1 MYNLIYTMPF
11 TNVDG
16 EALTVQILED
26 GGTGSPVELTG
37 GTPPFIVDVNDED
50 FLYTPTRF
58 SGATLKLVGSD
69 YLQKLFSTQYQKFKV
84 NLVKAGSV
92 IWTGF
97 ITPELYS
104 QDYDN
109 SLFELEIECIS
120 ALSTLEYIDFK
131 QEGAT
136 VSLLGII
143 KKCITESKGDFR
155 AVYIP
160 NVYTSSLDGITV
172 STANFIDEDGK
183 AMTLKECL
191 EEVCKFLNWTVTEY
205 DGCIYFIDM
214 DYIKAGKTSY
224 TNILTSTTTTL
235 SSTINLRD
243 IPSKG
248 NSNLLSI
255 LGGYNKAIVIDS
267 DYEVDSDIL
276 YPELELNLSGG
287 ELFKFE
293 KTKDDTIYKKEYYNS
308 NLELF
313 NYVLSNNSYTTY
325 DKSFNTDKQS
335 AGAVAMRK
343 TSYGK
348 TEALSKYSW
357 QEMIEIKQ
365 KSAIILDNSAP
376 YYLYKDIYH
385 NGEEIKNDPFILNYP
400 AIKCKGNELS
410 YLVFDPDIKLCIN
423 FDIYLTTDKDGFE
436 GDFKPTGLTSVPKL
450 FIPMQLRIGDHYYN
464 GSSWVTDSNTIFKVS
479 TTATPN
485 NYVNTW
491 LQVYNYNDP
500 ELNVPNLNGYIVSF
514 KSITTGDI
522 ELTIYN
528 PAINPYST
536 PVFENPIESFFI
548 RNIEISTQRVNA
560 SKSDSTK
567 QDTKYENV
575 VNEGFINALD
585 DIEFKIT
592 SKNESELSYSKAMDG
607 NSILDVLTNNI
618 DNNSEKPEKLLIQRI
633 INQYK
638 QPKIKLV
645 QVIKP
650 DILPYS
656 KVTDSYLSGKQFVFT
671 GGRINYEDN
680 SIECNLIE
688 LN

>member
-1 MYNLIYTMPF
+1 MYNLIYTMQF

-325 DKSFNTDKQS
+325 DKPFNTDKQS

-500 ELNVPNLNGYIVSF
+500 ELNVPDLNGYIVSF

>member
-325 DKSFNTDKQS
+325 DKPFNTDKQS
-335 AGAVAMRK
+335 AGTVAMRK

-376 YYLYKDIYH
+376 YYLYKDIYY

-500 ELNVPNLNGYIVSF
+500 ELNVPDLNGYIVSF

>member
-224 TNILTSTTTTL
+224 TNILTSTTTL

-500 ELNVPNLNGYIVSF
+500 ELNVPDLNGYIVSF

-618 DNNSEKPEKLLIQRI
+618 SNNSEKPEKLLIQRI

-650 DILPYS
+650 DIPPYS

>member
-325 DKSFNTDKQS
+325 DKPFNTDKQS

-376 YYLYKDIYH
+376 YYLYKDIYY

-500 ELNVPNLNGYIVSF
+500 ELNVPDLNGYIVSF

-671 GGRINYEDN
+671 GGRINYEDY

>member
-1 MYNLIYTMPF
+1 MPF

-325 DKSFNTDKQS
+325 DKPFNTDKQS

-500 ELNVPNLNGYIVSF
+500 ELNVPDLNGYIVSF

-650 DILPYS
+650 DILHYS

>member
-1 MYNLIYTMPF
+1 MPF

-500 ELNVPNLNGYIVSF
+500 ELNVPDLNGYIVSF

-671 GGRINYEDN
+671 GGRINYEDKLMKSS
-680 SIECNLIE
+680 SIYCL
-688 LN
+688 

>member
-1 MYNLIYTMPF
+1 MPF

-69 YLQKLFSTQYQKFKV
+69 YLQKLFSTQYQKFKA

-160 NVYTSSLDGITV
+160 NVYTSSLYGITV

-325 DKSFNTDKQS
+325 DKPFNTDKQS

-376 YYLYKDIYH
+376 YYLYKDIYY

-479 TTATPN
+479 TTATQN

-500 ELNVPNLNGYIVSF
+500 ELNVPDLNGYIVSF

>member
-376 YYLYKDIYH
+376 YYLYKDIYY

-500 ELNVPNLNGYIVSF
+500 ELNVPDLNGYIVSF

>member
-160 NVYTSSLDGITV
+160 NVYTSSLDDITV

-325 DKSFNTDKQS
+325 DKPFNTDKQS

-500 ELNVPNLNGYIVSF
+500 ELNVPDLNGYIVSF

-618 DNNSEKPEKLLIQRI
+618 SNNSEKPEKLLIQRI

-650 DILPYS
+650 DIPPYS

>member
-287 ELFKFE
+287 KLFKFE

-500 ELNVPNLNGYIVSF
+500 ELNVPDLNGYIVSF

-618 DNNSEKPEKLLIQRI
+618 FNNSEKPEKLLIQRI

>member
-143 KKCITESKGDFR
+143 KKCITESKVDFR

-500 ELNVPNLNGYIVSF
+500 ELNVPDLNGYIVSF

-618 DNNSEKPEKLLIQRI
+618 FNNSEKPEKLLIQRI

>member
-84 NLVKAGSV
+84 NWVKAGSV

-325 DKSFNTDKQS
+325 DKPFNTDKQS

-500 ELNVPNLNGYIVSF
+500 ELNVPDLNGYIVSF

>member
-400 AIKCKGNELS
+400 AIKC
-410 YLVFDPDIKLCIN
+410 N

-500 ELNVPNLNGYIVSF
+500 ELNVPDLNGYIVSF

>member
-325 DKSFNTDKQS
+325 DKPFNTDKQS

-500 ELNVPNLNGYIVSF
+500 ELNVPDLNGYIVSF

-575 VNEGFINALD
+575 VNEEFINALD

>member
-84 NLVKAGSV
+84 NLAKAGSV

-325 DKSFNTDKQS
+325 DKPFNTDKQS

-376 YYLYKDIYH
+376 YYLYKDIYY

-500 ELNVPNLNGYIVSF
+500 ELNVPDLNGYIVSF

>member
-1 MYNLIYTMPF
+1 MPF

-500 ELNVPNLNGYIVSF
+500 ELNVPDLNGYIVSF

-680 SIECNLIE
+680 RIECNLIE

>member
-293 KTKDDTIYKKEYYNS
+293 KTKDDIIYKKEYYNS

-325 DKSFNTDKQS
+325 DKPFNTDKQS

-500 ELNVPNLNGYIVSF
+500 ELNVPDLNGYIVSF

-650 DILPYS
+650 DIPPYS

>member
-325 DKSFNTDKQS
+325 HKSFNTDKQS

-500 ELNVPNLNGYIVSF
+500 ELNVPDLNGYIVSF

-536 PVFENPIESFFI
+536 PVFENPIESFFFFF
-548 RNIEISTQRVNA
+548 IEISTQRVNA

-618 DNNSEKPEKLLIQRI
+618 FNNSEKPEKLLIQRI